1 MHSKVS
7 ICDVEMFAVE
17 DNLIVNVI
25 VVVGHEKLNV
35 EMQRTYGSTLT
46 VVKVPKS
53 GGVRDKMLFLR
64 CCLIRLPIQVVE
76 VDTAYR
82 ERVIQCELHS
92 YMYGQV
98 IKPLPGITNG
108 SLGGENLSDLVL
120 SPLSTAINF
129 SDLKIY
135 RIGSGWKMLFNLSHS
150 ATNTLLDTMAP
161 SDALPV
167 GAARTVSE
175 MQPVL
180 VNPGS
185 PGSKLMNSVLALLSL
200 QHPDENERY
209 DEEILDLAV
218 VGFLIM

>member
-1 MHSKVS
+1 MHLKVS
-7 ICDVEMFAVE
+7 ICDVEMFTVE

-53 GGVRDKMLFLR
+53 GGVRDKLSSLR
-64 CCLIRLPIQVVE
+64 CCLIRLFQVVE

-98 IKPLPGITNG
+98 IKPPPGITNG

-135 RIGSGWKMLFNLSHS
+135 RIGSGWKMLFDLSHS

-185 PGSKLMNSVLALLSL
+185 PGSKLMNSVLALLSP

-209 DEEILDLAV
+209 DEEILDLTV